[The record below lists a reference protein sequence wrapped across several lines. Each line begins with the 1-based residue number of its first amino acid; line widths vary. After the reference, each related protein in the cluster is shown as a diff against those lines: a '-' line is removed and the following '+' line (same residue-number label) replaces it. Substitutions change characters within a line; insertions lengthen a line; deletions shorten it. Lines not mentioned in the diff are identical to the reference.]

1 MRKSTKIT
9 LISLAVLLIAMAA
22 LYIGVGIYFSTHFL
36 PGSVIN
42 GIDCSRKT
50 VEEAEKLIAEKV
62 QDYSITL
69 AELDG
74 VTETISGNQIG
85 FEYVSDGEVEKLKDN
100 QKPFLWIM
108 SYFKSEN
115 YTMTAKTTYNKDML
129 KQAMLSLNCFDALKV
144 TKPQDAYINETASGY
159 TLVPEVAGNEL
170 DQDKAYT
177 LLTEAVDR
185 GDRSVDFSSGDCY
198 KKPSVYSNDAS
209 LNAKLATLQKYAQM
223 SVTYDM
229 GNQQEVLD
237 SVTIRQWMDVKAD
250 GTVSFDWDKASEF
263 VASLAGKY
271 DTIGTEEPFTT
282 SLGEYITVL
291 SRTYG
296 WMINQEEELYA
307 LMDVLEQGES
317 VTRTPIY
324 SESAMSRG
332 ENDIGDTYV
341 EIDYTNQRMWYYKDG
356 QLLVDTPIVTGNVS
370 AGMSSP
376 EGIFCLVGK
385 EEDAT
390 LVGEGYRTPVDYW
403 MPFYDG
409 VGIHD
414 ANTWRNAYGGDIYQ
428 TNGSHGCINTPTDKA
443 SIIFSNIDV
452 GTPIVCYSSYTKQ
465 GDNTIYTGQQSTEQT
480 DAGTGDGSQTSDGG
494 DGSAGDSQENTDG
507 SSGDS
512 QENTGDG
519 SGSATGNGEGDSGD
533 SQEYQE

>member
-9 LISLAVLLIAMAA
+9 LISLITLLAAMAA
-22 LYIGVGIYFSTHFL
+22 LYIGVGIYFGTHFM

-69 AELDG
+69 AELNG

-85 FEYVSDGEVEKLKDN
+85 FEYVSDGEVQKLKDD
-100 QKPFLWIM
+100 QSPFLWIV

-115 YTMTAKTTYNKDML
+115 YTMTARTTYNKDML
-129 KQAMLSLNCFDALKV
+129 KQAMLALDCFDPGKV
-144 TKPQDAYINETASGY
+144 TKPQDAYISETASGY
-159 TLVPEVAGNEL
+159 SLVPEVTGNEL
-170 DQDKAYT
+170 DQDKTYT

-185 GDRSVDFSSGDCY
+185 GDRSVDLTSGDCY
-198 KKPSVYSNDAS
+198 KKPAVYSNDTS
-209 LNAKLATLQKYAQM
+209 LNAKLATLQKYARM

-237 SVTIRQWMDVKAD
+237 SVTIREWMDVKED
-250 GTVSFDWDKASEF
+250 GSVSFDWDKASEF

-324 SESAMSRG
+324 SETAMTRG

-356 QLLVDTPIVTGNVS
+356 QLMVDTPIVTGNVS
-370 AGMSSP
+370 ADMASP
-376 EGIFCLVGK
+376 EGLFCLVGK

-403 MPFYDG
+403 MPFFDG

-443 SIIFSNIDV
+443 AIIFANIDV
-452 GTPIVCYSSYTKQ
+452 GTPIVCYSSSFRQ
-465 GDNTIYTGQQSTEQT
+465 GDNTIYTGGQPTEQT
-480 DAGTGDGSQTSDGG
+480 DAGTGDSSQTSGGEDGTQTSG
-494 DGSAGDSQENTDG
+494 GEGTGSDEAPEGTDG
-507 SSGDS
+507 
-512 QENTGDG
+512 
-519 SGSATGNGEGDSGD
+519 GNGEDPGNGVADQGDAQD
-533 SQEYQE
+533 YQE